1 MLPSSFVFLQHIS
14 AFTWMAE
21 FLWDQCGLISI
32 NPSRRHWQ
40 GPMIPVLFSQC
51 EGAGCGLLGCSRWF
65 CFAGPDVVCRWW
77 SAAVAMAIAWLRGDD
92 AAVRSH
98 FAEVE
103 RISKSLEMPE
113 CVGLIHFS
121 TSCSF

>member
-1 MLPSSFVFLQHIS
+1 MFLQHIS

-40 GPMIPVLFSQC
+40 GPVIPVLFSQR
-51 EGAGCGLLGCSRWF
+51 EGARCVLLGCSRWF

-113 CVGLIHFS
+113 YVGLIHFS